1 MSPGNKRG
9 IVLMKFVEVR
19 SVVVTLAL
27 GGEPGENGVPGFGK
41 NGMELGRVGGVGMIV
56 VGIRE
61 GKSGDVGLVLD
72 DIIGIAAKLFDPIL
86 SIDVS
91 NQ

>member
-1 MSPGNKRG
+1 MRAKGSVIGPRVVGRAVAGVPAKDG
-9 IVLMKFVEVR
+9 IPCF
-19 SVVVTLAL
+19 
-27 GGEPGENGVPGFGK
+27 GENS
-41 NGMELGRVGGVGMIV
+41 MESCGVGSVLVVV
-56 VGIRE
+56 VGIGE